1 MTDESGKIEK
11 MKLEMGV
18 RMIGVRMIGVRMIGW
33 GSGVGNRVKGRGWD
47 SVAAVA
53 IINANI
59 RNQIAP

>member
-11 MKLEMGV
+11 MKLEM
-18 RMIGVRMIGVRMIGW
+18 GVRMIGVRMIGW